1 MCSKNNIFSFIFTI
15 FFVSNYDHKWR
26 ASIQIC
32 NQKEKKLYLC
42 FEFSFWGCLTLQRM
56 TSITL
61 LRVIRKIDGIQAE
74 QISSALEA
82 VSGGVIGLFTQDLLI
97 LIAPICFETQNRA
110 RRNKFTFSERELEGV
125 LFFPAGRRQLKY

>member
-1 MCSKNNIFSFIFTI
+1 
-15 FFVSNYDHKWR
+15 
-26 ASIQIC
+26 
-32 NQKEKKLYLC
+32 
-42 FEFSFWGCLTLQRM
+42 M

-82 VSGGVIGLFTQDLLI
+82 VIGGVIGLFTQDLLI

-110 RRNKFTFSERELEGV
+110 RRNKFTFSERESSRAFC
-125 LFFPAGRRQLKY
+125 FFQPGGAS

>member
-1 MCSKNNIFSFIFTI
+1 
-15 FFVSNYDHKWR
+15 
-26 ASIQIC
+26 
-32 NQKEKKLYLC
+32 
-42 FEFSFWGCLTLQRM
+42 M

-82 VSGGVIGLFTQDLLI
+82 VIGGVIGLFTQDLLI

-110 RRNKFTFSERELEGV
+110 ARRNKFTFSERELEGI
-125 LFFPAGRRQLKY
+125 LFFPAGWRQLKY